1 MTFFKTVATLA
12 LMVTLTSCGGSA
24 SNSSKPVPPAG
35 DTLASACPEAMEL
48 MKQGAESIEKA
59 DKNKDISGPDY
70 LDELQSIVDRLDK
83 LEKGIKT
90 DEEAAPVQKLANG
103 FAKILEEQSAGQ
115 AISVSTGKMF
125 ADAAKDLSLT
135 CIASLRG
142 N

>member
-1 MTFFKTVATLA
+1 MAARHLTHQNQCLQRATLSQVRA
-12 LMVTLTSCGGSA
+12 RR
-24 SNSSKPVPPAG
+24 
-35 DTLASACPEAMEL
+35 
-48 MKQGAESIEKA
+48 KQGAESIEKA
-59 DKNKDISGPDY
+59 DKNKDISGPAY